1 MNTTAMR
8 VSTSFCLN
16 ADLVAMLKEQAKQFN
31 RSLDNYVEGLLF
43 DIVYHEPNEE
53 TKAAIADAKA
63 DKNMTPVDMS
73 SFDAFVKSC
82 SE

>member
-8 VSTSFCLN
+8 VSTSFRLN
-16 ADLVAMLKEQAKQFN
+16 ADLVAMLKEQAKQFD
-31 RSLDNYVEGLLF
+31 RSLDSYVEGLLF
-43 DIVYHEPNEE
+43 DIVYHDPNEE
-53 TKAAIADAKA
+53 TKAAIADAKS

>member
-8 VSTSFCLN
+8 VSTSFRLN
-16 ADLVAMLKEQAKQFN
+16 ADLVAMLKEQAKQFD
-31 RSLDNYVEGLLF
+31 RSLDSYVEGLLF
-43 DIVYHEPNEE
+43 DIVYHEPNED
-53 TKAAIADAKA
+53 TKAAIADAKS

>member
-8 VSTSFCLN
+8 VSTSFRLN
-16 ADLVAMLKEQAKQFN
+16 ADLVAMLKEQAKQFD
-31 RSLDNYVEGLLF
+31 RSLDSYVEGLLF

-53 TKAAIADAKA
+53 TKAAIADAKS

>member
-1 MNTTAMR
+1 MR
-8 VSTSFCLN
+8 VSTSFRLN
-16 ADLVAMLKEQAKQFN
+16 ADLVAMLKEQAKQFD
-31 RSLDNYVEGLLF
+31 RSLDSYVEGLLF
-43 DIVYHEPNEE
+43 DIVYHDPNEE
-53 TKAAIADAKA
+53 TKAAIADAKS